1 MKKITLTVLL
11 AFFAFMVQA
20 QDNSKITPQISVSGQ
35 GIVKVTSD
43 QASIQFSV
51 QTKGSNAAD
60 IKRQN
65 DVAVDK
71 ALAFIKKLKLPKEDV
86 LTKQVSLN
94 PSYDYNQKKQSF
106 VALQTIEIEL
116 KDLSKYEELMI
127 GLVNAGV
134 NQIDKVAFK
143 SSKIKELETE
153 ARKLAIQDAKKK
165 ANDYVSVLAGQKVGK
180 ALTITDN
187 SNGYNPQ
194 PQVFSSMSMKMED
207 NSNQETLAVGEMDV
221 QINVS
226 VTFALE

>member
-1 MKKITLTVLL
+1 
-11 AFFAFMVQA
+11 
-20 QDNSKITPQISVSGQ
+20 
-35 GIVKVTSD
+35 
-43 QASIQFSV
+43 
-51 QTKGSNAAD
+51 
-60 IKRQN
+60 
-65 DVAVDK
+65 
-71 ALAFIKKLKLPKEDV
+71 
-86 LTKQVSLN
+86 
-94 PSYDYNQKKQSF
+94 
-106 VALQTIEIEL
+106 L